1 MLFPLARQMDPAM
14 AMGNRVQRR
23 ASAKKKPEKAA
34 PSKGFG
40 KK

>member
-1 MLFPLARQMDPAM
+1 MDPAM

-23 ASAKKKPEKAA
+23 GAAKEKKAKAA